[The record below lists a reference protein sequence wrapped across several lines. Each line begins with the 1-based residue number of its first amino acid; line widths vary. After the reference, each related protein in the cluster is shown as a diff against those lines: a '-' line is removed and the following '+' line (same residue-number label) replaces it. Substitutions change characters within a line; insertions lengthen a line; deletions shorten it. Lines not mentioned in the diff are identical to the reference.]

1 MQHGISCCPVIH
13 ASTRC
18 NNRYVELIRIKLDDR
33 TKLEQERSSLL
44 ALLESDLPADDLRR
58 CVLEAVSNSS
68 SETPWRG
75 SALSTP
81 LPVDC
86 PRQKPGTHELS
97 TQLPVQMP
105 AKIAMMK
112 QRFEELQLDT
122 DDELSLRVANNMTS
136 ASFDAF
142 GTSDSKMLN
151 LHVDAGP
158 SGPAESSSV

>member
-1 MQHGISCCPVIH
+1 MQHSISCCPVIY

-33 TKLEQERSSLL
+33 TKLEEERSSLL

-81 LPVDC
+81 LRTVDC

-97 TQLPVQMP
+97 TPLQMP

-142 GTSDSKMLN
+142 GTSDSRMLN
-151 LHVDAGP
+151 LHVDDVR
-158 SGPAESSSV
+158 PAESSSV